1 MSNEELI
8 RAAHTN
14 PLTYLTD
21 TEAML
26 DMKKLRA
33 YRLGRVRAAGSWFIL
48 YKKILY
54 LNMIEGVAM
63 SIDRQKAPV
72 AAKEDGS
79 SPSCVR

>member
-8 RAAHTN
+8 RAAHAN

-33 YRLGRVRAAGSWFIL
+33 YRLGRVRAA
-48 YKKILY
+48 
-54 LNMIEGVAM
+54 
-63 SIDRQKAPV
+63 
-72 AAKEDGS
+72 
-79 SPSCVR
+79 

>member
-8 RAAHTN
+8 RAAYTN

-33 YRLGRVRAAGSWFIL
+33 YRLGRVRAA
-48 YKKILY
+48 
-54 LNMIEGVAM
+54 
-63 SIDRQKAPV
+63 
-72 AAKEDGS
+72 
-79 SPSCVR
+79 